1 MVMPKHRHKAYNWLA
16 CCALNEPELFA
27 DLVRVVVSE
36 QSLEE
41 IDLDSVRVLSSKH
54 FTEEGQE
61 TISDVIAS
69 LEVAREGRDN
79 RRELIVV
86 VEHKSNHDRN
96 TAAQMAGYM
105 HEAGKRHSAATWML
119 PVVLYNGK
127 KREWTYPLEPM
138 GTASDRPVPQEI
150 NLPEHVVRCIFMCIL
165 VNVRE
170 VEVKRI
176 IHGLKIEPVFYA
188 LECGRKMTDSDVKH
202 LLVLCSRLQE
212 QSRLKLLS
220 MLTTFISLVHSG
232 YNQMALSEVKIH
244 IKNLEAEV
252 VEKENR
258 IMQRVPTIY
267 EDLVAKERAIIEA
280 RERSVAEELVAKER
294 AIIAIIEARA
304 EEWVAKERAIIKAR
318 AEELVAKEKTIIE
331 GRERSIAESRV
342 CNDIVENLLKLGVDD
357 QIIVDSTGLTIESVL
372 EMKRKLNGA

>member
-1 MVMPKHRHKAYNWLA
+1 MRKHRHKAYNWLA

-27 DLVRVVVSE
+27 DLVRVVVSKH
-36 QSLEE
+36 SLEE
-41 IDLDSVRVLSSKH
+41 IDLESVRVLSSKH

-69 LEVAREGRDN
+69 LEVAREGRKN
-79 RRELIVV
+79 RNELIVI

-96 TAAQMAGYM
+96 TAVQMAGYLR
-105 HEAGKRHSAATWML
+105 EAGKRHSTATWLL

-138 GTASDRPVPQEI
+138 GTASGRPVPQEI
-150 NLPEHVVRCIFMCIL
+150 NLPDHVVRCIFMCIL
-165 VNVRE
+165 VNVQE

-188 LECGRKMTDSDVKH
+188 LKCGRTMTDSDVKH

-232 YNQMALSEVKIH
+232 YNQMALSEVKNH

-294 AIIAIIEARA
+294 AIIEARERSVA
-304 EEWVAKERAIIKAR
+304 EELVAKERAIIEAR
-318 AEELVAKEKTIIE
+318 ERSVAEELVAK
-331 GRERSIAESRV
+331 ERSIAESRV

>member
-1 MVMPKHRHKAYNWLA
+1 MVMPNHRHKAYNWLA

-36 QSLEE
+36 QSVKE

-54 FTEEGQE
+54 FPEEGRE

-79 RRELIVV
+79 RRELIVM

-96 TAAQMAGYM
+96 TASQMTGYM

-280 RERSVAEELVAKER
+280 RERSVAEELVAKEKSIAEELVAKER
-294 AIIAIIEARA
+294 AIIEARA

-318 AEELVAKEKTIIE
+318 AEEPKKEP
-331 GRERSIAESRV
+331 
-342 CNDIVENLLKLGVDD
+342 
-357 QIIVDSTGLTIESVL
+357 
-372 EMKRKLNGA
+372 